1 MDSDN
6 TTDTYEQ
13 GGPYDPC
20 QNPPVSHGGR
30 CPRCG
35 YCPCCGRG
43 GRWYYP
49 TLYPTWPPS
58 YPWGWYGTGDTIPLN
73 ITITCGVDTSCR

>member
-1 MDSDN
+1 MNSDN
-6 TTDTYEQ
+6 TTDTYQQ

-20 QNPPVSHGGR
+20 RNLPAQHGGE

-43 GRWYYP
+43 GGWYH
-49 TLYPTWPPS
+49 PTWPTSPYYVGDPP
-58 YPWGWYGTGDTIPLN
+58 YPYYGTW
-73 ITITCGVDTSCR
+73 TITCQDPTSR

>member
-1 MDSDN
+1 MDSDS
-6 TTDTYEQ
+6 TTGTYQQ

-20 QNPPVSHGGR
+20 RNLPAPHGGK

-43 GRWYYP
+43 GGW
-49 TLYPTWPPS
+49 WPPQ
-58 YPWGWYGTGDTIPLN
+58 YPWVYPGPYYVGDPPYPYYGTWTV
-73 ITITCGVDTSCR
+73 TCSNSSGGV

>member
-6 TTDTYEQ
+6 TTDTYQQ
-13 GGPYDPC
+13 GGPYDPTR
-20 QNPPVSHGGR
+20 NLPASLGGR

-43 GRWYYP
+43 GGWY
-49 TLYPTWPPS
+49 YPTWPPT
-58 YPWGWYGTGDTIPLN
+58 YPYGWYTGDVFPPN
-73 ITITCGVDTSCR
+73 ITITCEAGTACR

>member
-6 TTDTYEQ
+6 STDAYQQ

-20 QNPPVSHGGR
+20 RNLPVSHGGQ

-43 GRWYYP
+43 GGWHPAPWPGYP
-49 TLYPTWPPS
+49 APYVGDPIYPN
-58 YPWGWYGTGDTIPLN
+58 PWGGY
-73 ITITCGVDTSCR
+73 TITCQADPACR